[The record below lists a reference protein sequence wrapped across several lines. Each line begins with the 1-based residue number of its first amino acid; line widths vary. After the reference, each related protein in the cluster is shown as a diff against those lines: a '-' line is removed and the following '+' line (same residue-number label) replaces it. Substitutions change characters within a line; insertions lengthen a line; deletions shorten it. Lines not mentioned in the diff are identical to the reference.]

1 MGAAAEAHPPVF
13 PDRRLRLHGIVQG
26 VGLQAPLER
35 RAVRPPAG
43 RPNGHPGGEWRVPSC
58 FSGGLG
64 WVIGCK
70 HEFRKWTLFMYLF
83 KKDNAYELRC
93 QCKLEIAPCYF
104 ASAVTGTSDEM
115 TVQINSIK
123 DNWC

>member
-1 MGAAAEAHPPVF
+1 MFTVCTANTLTASPSPPALPAGPAAGGMGAAAEAHPPVF

-70 HEFRKWTLFMYLF
+70 HEFRK
-83 KKDNAYELRC
+83 
-93 QCKLEIAPCYF
+93 
-104 ASAVTGTSDEM
+104 
-115 TVQINSIK
+115 
-123 DNWC
+123 